1 MISHALSLIQ
11 QRARNFLLVQSP
23 TRLGWADKELM
34 NEEGRQSGS
43 QKKDRGQ
50 LLTPLYCW
58 VPLPREA
65 MGQRGR
71 AGAGGTLVSTC
82 CGSRSGRG
90 PSGGQLGLSLFP
102 ALSPS
107 HQAGAER
114 DQHVVGQNPRRRP
127 QPGPPD
133 GGDPTEPSAQ
143 ASGTLSTR

>member
-11 QRARNFLLVQSP
+11 QRALNFLLVQSP

-71 AGAGGTLVSTC
+71 GGGRGHLGLHLLWQPQWTRPLWWAAGTEPL
-82 CGSRSGRG
+82 SRPVPQPSGR
-90 PSGGQLGLSLFP
+90 S
-102 ALSPS
+102 
-107 HQAGAER
+107 
-114 DQHVVGQNPRRRP
+114 
-127 QPGPPD
+127 
-133 GGDPTEPSAQ
+133 
-143 ASGTLSTR
+143 